1 MKGTKKMNQYK
12 VDIDYLNFVFDE
24 GEAALSFAEV
34 ARRHIITK
42 KVVIK
47 IEIEDIRTEEGEED
61 GR

>member
-1 MKGTKKMNQYK
+1 MNQYT
-12 VDIDYLNFVFDE
+12 VSIDYTKFVFDE

-34 ARRHIITK
+34 ARRHITTK

-47 IEIEDIRTEEGEED
+47 IEIEDLTTETEEAEED